1 MYSIAC
7 TLPTGNKNEERVNPS
22 PNGKRDKGRKR
33 KRDKG
38 RKRKRDKR
46 EEEIKKR
53 CVGDTS
59 FLTCFVMKNL
69 REC

>member
-7 TLPTGNKNEERVNPS
+7 TLPTGNKNEERVIPS
-22 PNGKRDKGRKR
+22 PKGGKK
-33 KRDKG
+33 DKG

-46 EEEIKKR
+46 EEGIKKR

>member
-22 PNGKRDKGRKR
+22 PKGGGEKKGRR
-33 KRDKG
+33 GKRDKG

-46 EEEIKKR
+46 EEGIKKD
-53 CVGDTS
+53 VSMTHL
-59 FLTCFVMKNL
+59 F
-69 REC
+69 